1 MADRI
6 STGGSGNIGS
16 AVVNA
21 LLLYGLN
28 IWPGWQV
35 LPFLTSGM
43 VRVLD
48 LINASLIAGIVVG
61 VVCVLIRA
69 RALLAVGNL
78 VALGFGV
85 AAIIRVWE
93 VFPFDFTGG
102 WTGWPVLV
110 RVLLVIAMVGSVF
123 GAVAEL
129 VNLVRALAGV
139 EPRPRKR

>member
-1 MADRI
+1 MADRT
-6 STGGSGNIGS
+6 STGRSGNVGS

-21 LLLYGLN
+21 LFMYGIN

-35 LPFLTSGM
+35 LPFLTADM
-43 VRVLD
+43 ARALD
-48 LINASLIAGIVVG
+48 LINASLIASIVVG

-69 RALLAVGNL
+69 RAFLAMGNL
-78 VALGFGV
+78 VALGFGM
-85 AAIIRVWE
+85 AAIVRVWE

-110 RVLLVIAMVGSVF
+110 RVLLVIAMVGSVI

-129 VNLVRALAGV
+129 VNLVRALAGI
-139 EPRPRKR
+139 EPRPGRR